1 MDIKK
6 KSLAYFK
13 CFSNKN
19 LEELKSF
26 FSETVYLRDWDIEAK
41 GIKRVLEANKKIFD
55 SVETINVK
63 PIDIYKDRNFIIAE
77 LEILVNQADK
87 LLVVD
92 VISFNSSFKINSIKA
107 YKG

>member
-6 KSLAYFK
+6 ISLAYFK

-19 LEELKSF
+19 LKELKCF
-26 FSETVYLRDWDIEAK
+26 FSDNVYLRDWDIEAK
-41 GIKRVLEANKKIFD
+41 GIKKVLEANKKIFD
-55 SVETINVK
+55 SLETINIK
-63 PIDIYKDRNFIIAE
+63 PINIYKDRNFIIAE
-77 LEILVNQADK
+77 LEIVVNQFDK

-92 VISFNSSFKINSIKA
+92 IISFNSAFKINSIKA